1 MYSLQIKRA
10 DWLKIFIFAIFFG
23 SLFGSILYVLASSD
37 MFQGAFIGILNGFWI
52 ACFAFLLISAGN
64 NIILPNIDPKY
75 WNFISFVL
83 SFMAGFYGSI
93 IAVYVAIWFD
103 IEVIPGYYANF
114 MYLSAVIGIITYLI
128 GFVMYLF
135 VNSRNH
141 EEVMHEQ
148 YEKNRLMLLQLQLN
162 PHFLYNIL
170 NSVAELVHKDATK
183 AEKALMD
190 LGRFFRNTLE
200 QNLVVSI
207 KDEILSVKN
216 YISIEN
222 IRFGDN
228 IVFGY
233 DGSLLNF
240 SNIFVPK
247 FSIQLLVENSIK
259 HNNPA
264 RKKIHINLEVYK
276 NQNSLEISVKDDGKG
291 FSEMEFGIGLKNLAE
306 RLSVLHKGFLEAVD
320 GKNGAFF
327 KMILKEN
334 YENIGN

>member
-1 MYSLQIKRA
+1 MYSLQIKLT
-10 DWLKIFIFAIFFG
+10 DWVKIFIFALFFG
-23 SLFGSILYVLASSD
+23 ALFGSVLYVLASAD
-37 MFQGAFIGILNGFWI
+37 MFDGAFIGVLNGFWI
-52 ACFAFLLISAGN
+52 ACFAYLLISAGN
-64 NIILPNIDPKY
+64 NIILPNVNPKY

-93 IAVYVAIWFD
+93 IAVYVAIWFNVD
-103 IEVIPGYYANF
+103 VIPGYYANF
-114 MYLSAVIGIITYLI
+114 MYLSAVIGLITYLI

-135 VNSRNH
+135 VNSRNQ
-141 EEVMHEQ
+141 EEVIHEQ

-170 NSVAELVHKDATK
+170 NSLAELVHKDARK

-200 QNLVVSI
+200 QNLLVSI

-228 IVFGY
+228 IIFVF
-233 DGSLLNF
+233 DSMLLNIP
-240 SNIFVPK
+240 NLFVPK

-264 RKKIHINLEVYK
+264 RNKLHIRIEVDK
-276 NQNSLEISVKDDGKG
+276 NQNGLQIVLKDDGKG
-291 FSEMEFGIGLKNLAE
+291 FDELDFGIGLKNLAE
-306 RLSVLHKGFLEAVD
+306 RLLVLHKGSLEAVD
-320 GKNGAFF
+320 GKNGATF
-327 KMILKEN
+327 KMTLREN